1 MPRRKRTALSSAMLR
16 SAITNGSR
24 LLLDGADHRTAWCR
38 RLKDLLTAHMSD
50 AGGEDI
56 LSEGQKALIRR
67 ASMLELQLEMM
78 ETKFANNAGVASA
91 KDLDLYG
98 RTSGNLR
105 RVIET
110 LGLHQGRKAR
120 DLMPT
125 IEEYARR
132 VNGETT

>member
-1 MPRRKRTALSSAMLR
+1 
-16 SAITNGSR
+16 
-24 LLLDGADHRTAWCR
+24 
-38 RLKDLLTAHMSD
+38 
-50 AGGEDI
+50 
-56 LSEGQKALIRR
+56 
-67 ASMLELQLEMM
+67 M

-120 DLMPT
+120 DLTPT
-125 IEEYARR
+125 IEEYARC
-132 VNGETT
+132 VNGETR

>member
-1 MPRRKRTALSSAMLR
+1 MAYRKRSKLTASKLR
-16 SAITNGSR
+16 SAITNGSSV
-24 LLLDGADHRTAWCR
+24 LVDTDHRTAWMR
-38 RLKDLLTAHMSD
+38 RLKDLLAAHIAD

-67 ASMLELQLEMM
+67 CAMLELQLEMLDA
-78 ETKFANNAGVASA
+78 KFARNEGCASA

-120 DLMPT
+120 DLTPT
-125 IEEYARR
+125 VEEYARR
-132 VNGETT
+132 VNGETA